1 MPCAETRMTA
11 LFFDGFA
18 TTWHGDS
25 REESEPIG
33 LSTNEIGKIVVDVAR
48 KGSGVGRALQD
59 STPEARDR
67 RLRQCRLLAT
77 SLGRKTGRRRAAGAD
92 SESGAADGT
101 GTPYTTPAPV
111 SQ

>member
-1 MPCAETRMTA
+1 MTA

-48 KGSGVGRALQD
+48 QGSGVAEPCR
-59 STPEARDR
+59 TP
-67 RLRQCRLLAT
+67 L
-77 SLGRKTGRRRAAGAD
+77 RRRATAGFVNA
-92 SESGAADGT
+92 GF
-101 GTPYTTPAPV
+101 
-111 SQ
+111 

>member
-1 MPCAETRMTA
+1 MTA

-77 SLGRKTGRRRAAGAD
+77 SLGRKTGWRGGGCRYAASLLPGCLPIR
-92 SESGAADGT
+92 SH
-101 GTPYTTPAPV
+101 
-111 SQ
+111 

>member
-1 MPCAETRMTA
+1 MTA

-67 RLRQCRLLAT
+67 RIRQCRLLAT
-77 SLGRKTGRRRAAGAD
+77 SLGRNRNALHTAGARQPVTA
-92 SESGAADGT
+92 STACASSGRHITRSGNF
-101 GTPYTTPAPV
+101 G
-111 SQ
+111 SGWL

>member
-1 MPCAETRMTA
+1 MTA

-48 KGSGVGRALQD
+48 KAFSNKSR
-59 STPEARDR
+59 
-67 RLRQCRLLAT
+67 
-77 SLGRKTGRRRAAGAD
+77 
-92 SESGAADGT
+92 
-101 GTPYTTPAPV
+101 
-111 SQ
+111 